1 MKKIL
6 NTIMNTITD
15 KVKKDTIIEYD
26 LRDSYALIYDEAY
39 GVAKKRKKLL
49 KNPRT
54 KTHTYLS
61 VTIFRLLLIL
71 FLDILALIYLKSQG
85 YTDIFYF
92 IYYNQ
97 QYSLD
102 IIGVICILMPLL
114 YLVLAINIIMFIIR
128 INIRRKKLVGS
139 FKLSKEGLTDST
151 FKGIKILFEWERIK
165 MVVIKKYSIIILTDT
180 PIYFFVNKEIEN
192 KLIKSLKKYKKDI
205 KIVRKDI

>member
-1 MKKIL
+1 MKNIL
-6 NTIMNTITD
+6 NTIVDKIND

-49 KNPRT
+49 KNPNT

-71 FLDILALIYLKSQG
+71 FLDILALLYLKSRG
-85 YTDIFYF
+85 YTDIFCF

-102 IIGVICILMPLL
+102 IIGIICILMPLL
-114 YLVLAINIIMFIIR
+114 YLVLAINIIMFIVR

-151 FKGIKILFEWERIK
+151 FKGIKILFEWQRIK
-165 MVVIKKYSIIILTDT
+165 MVIIKKYSIIILTDT
-180 PIYFFVNKEIEN
+180 PIYFFVNKEIES

-205 KIVRKDI
+205 LIVRKDI